1 MLIYCLQTGG
11 VLTRLFTRVEGQ
23 PFDYKYFSGLLTDYQ
38 IPPY

>member
-23 PFDYKYFSGLLTDYQ
+23 PFDYKQFSGLLTDYQ